1 MNFEILIV
9 SLVSYISF
17 YDTYLFPLSFF
28 FYRFDAFVSKGIVTT
43 RATDL
48 PVFSFPVQSA
58 TNYSW
63 YLFERLTYFNFS

>member
-9 SLVSYISF
+9 SLVWYISF

-48 PVFSFPVQSA
+48 PIFF
-58 TNYSW
+58 
-63 YLFERLTYFNFS
+63 

>member
-9 SLVSYISF
+9 SLVWYISF
-17 YDTYLFPLSFF
+17 YDTYLFP
-28 FYRFDAFVSKGIVTT
+28 FYRFDTFVSKGIVTT

>member
-48 PVFSFPVQSA
+48 PIFFYNKLQLIFV
-58 TNYSW
+58 
-63 YLFERLTYFNFS
+63 

>member
-9 SLVSYISF
+9 SLVWYISF
-17 YDTYLFPLSFF
+17 CDTYLFP

>member
-48 PVFSFPVQSA
+48 SIFFYTKLQLIFVWKIDILQF
-58 TNYSW
+58 
-63 YLFERLTYFNFS
+63 

>member
-9 SLVSYISF
+9 SLVWYISF
-17 YDTYLFPLSFF
+17 YDTYLFP
-28 FYRFDAFVSKGIVTT
+28 FYRFDTFVSKGIVTT

-48 PVFSFPVQSA
+48 PVQQLCLICQSA